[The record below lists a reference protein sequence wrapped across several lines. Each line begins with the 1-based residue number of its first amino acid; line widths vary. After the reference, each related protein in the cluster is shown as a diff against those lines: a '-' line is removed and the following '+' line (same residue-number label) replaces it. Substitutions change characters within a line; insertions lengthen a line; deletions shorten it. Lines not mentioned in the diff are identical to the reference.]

1 MQRDG
6 QDGNFQ
12 LPSQSSV
19 GEQGT
24 SPAVRDFEQGNKGVV
39 KHQQYLLSTFLV
51 QNEKINILFKV
62 LFQV

>member
-39 KHQQYLLSTFLV
+39 KHQQYLCKYISGT
-51 QNEKINILFKV
+51 K
-62 LFQV
+62 